1 MSLLAQEA
9 IISVEDAQEVL
20 RSQALRTFSM
30 KKQRYLKRN
39 NERGKV
45 NENFDNNQ
53 LVAKSGAVSTTNF
66 NMEIEK
72 LKEEVDLM
80 G

>member
-1 MSLLAQEA
+1 
-9 IISVEDAQEVL
+9 
-20 RSQALRTFSM
+20 M